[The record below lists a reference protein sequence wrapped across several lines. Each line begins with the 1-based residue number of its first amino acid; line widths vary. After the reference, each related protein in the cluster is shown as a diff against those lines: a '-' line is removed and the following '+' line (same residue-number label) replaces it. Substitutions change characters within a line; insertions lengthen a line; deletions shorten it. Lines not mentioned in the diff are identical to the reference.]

1 MENKSSKIFAKKTEY
16 LKINKDP
23 RLAIN
28 EKLRINF
35 LNLGLLTIIIPE
47 K

>member
-1 MENKSSKIFAKKTEY
+1 MEKKSFKTFAKNTEY

-23 RLAIN
+23 RLAIS
-28 EKLRINF
+28 EKLRISF
-35 LNLGLLTIIIPE
+35 LNLGLLNIIIPE